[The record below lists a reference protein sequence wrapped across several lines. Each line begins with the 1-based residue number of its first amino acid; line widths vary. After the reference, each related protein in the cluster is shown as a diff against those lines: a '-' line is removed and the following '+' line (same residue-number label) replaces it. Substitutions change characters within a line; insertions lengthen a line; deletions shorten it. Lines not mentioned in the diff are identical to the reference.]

1 MENKEVKKLK
11 EEAVVDKDF
20 AEKFAELITNDE
32 FAAQLKGLRDREE
45 IKKQFQNNGLDLT
58 DEMMDAIM
66 DKLARYEETGELD
79 EETLSL
85 VSGGFLVHVIV
96 GGVFGAL
103 AGGGVGAAVGAVAGF
118 TLWLLTR

>member
-11 EEAVVDKDF
+11 EEAVMDKDF